1 MHLQII
7 SPVDLKELTT
17 SNVASYRL
25 RLSYVYKA
33 AIELGFHVSSGLKI
47 NKSVDIIYVGKI
59 TKDMKQSLSLTIDE
73 LKKSKA
79 YLLIDYTDD
88 LLSSKKDFERRKIY
102 EDLMSLNP
110 VVTVPIEGLGNKI
123 KEKGKKVFV
132 IPDGIDNFPTINPFN
147 KKNNKVNVLWNGH
160 SSNINSLIR
169 IINTNLLDYSYNL
182 HIISNSSSFDILNKT
197 RFNVS
202 MKCVPFAHLW
212 SIKNLQTISK
222 KCDFAIL
229 PTDKL
234 WASANRLVTNF
245 RLGLPVI
252 AETIDSYRPFIKYYS
267 EFKNNKI
274 DNMFKSAE
282 SYHDLVI
289 LAQRKI
295 SLEFNENKLKN
306 LWKHILINQGKKIL

>member
-1 MHLQII
+1 MHIQII
-7 SPVDLKELTT
+7 SPVDPRELKN

-47 NKSVDIIYVGKI
+47 NKSADIFYIGKI
-59 TKDMKQSLSLTIDE
+59 TKDMKQSFNLIINE

-79 YLLIDYTDD
+79 HLLIDYTDD
-88 LLSSKKDFERRKIY
+88 LLSSKKDIERSKIY
-102 EDLMSLNP
+102 ENLMSLNS
-110 VVTVPIEGLGNKI
+110 VITVPIEGLGNKI

-132 IPDGIDNFPTINPFN
+132 IPDGIDNFQNINPFN
-147 KKNNKVNVLWNGH
+147 KKNKKVNILWNGH

-169 IINTNLLDYSYNL
+169 IIKTSLLDYSYNL
-182 HIISNSSSFDILNKT
+182 HIISNLSSFDILNKT
-197 RFNVS
+197 QFNTS
-202 MKCVPFAHLW
+202 LKCVPFAHLW
-212 SIKNLQTISK
+212 SIKKLQTISK

-252 AETIDSYRPFIKYYS
+252 AESIDSYKPFIKYYC
-267 EFKNNKI
+267 EFKKNKI
-274 DNMFKSAE
+274 DKMFKSPA

-295 SLEFNENKLKN
+295 NMEFNENKLKN
-306 LWKHILINQGKKIL
+306 LWKHILSNQDKRIL